1 MVTLMR
7 LAASLR
13 RFVTDRSAVAAIE
26 FVLVAPIMLTLYLGG
41 LQLSDALTINRKVTH
56 VSSTLG
62 DLITQEKSLT
72 NSDVT
77 KILDITSAIMTPY
90 SAAPLQI
97 RVSEITIKKGKA
109 TVVWS
114 RAKNFTAL
122 NKGDPIAV
130 PDTLMIDGTYL
141 VTAEIHYA
149 YTPAIGYGITGTF
162 DLHDSF
168 FLRPRTSDDIPCS
181 TCS

>member
-1 MVTLMR
+1 MVSRMR
-7 LAASLR
+7 LSGLLR
-13 RFVTDRSAVAAIE
+13 RFVGDRSAVAAIE

-62 DLITQEKSLT
+62 DLITQAKSLT
-72 NSDVT
+72 DSDVT

-90 SAAPLQI
+90 SASALQI
-97 RVSEITIKKGKA
+97 RVSEIAIKKGKA
-109 TVVWS
+109 TVEWS
-114 RAKNFTAL
+114 RGKNLAAFT
-122 NKGDPIAV
+122 KGDPIAV
-130 PDTLMIDGTYL
+130 PDALKVDGTYL

-168 FLRPRTSDDIPCS
+168 FLRPRTSDSI
-181 TCS
+181 TCCG